1 MRDIV
6 CEKTSPV
13 TRWPGKHARLGGLT
27 SDVRGIDMKS
37 IVFSGLWRLWR
48 LMSYADALLAVGFV
62 PNSIE

>member
-1 MRDIV
+1 
-6 CEKTSPV
+6 
-13 TRWPGKHARLGGLT
+13 
-27 SDVRGIDMKS
+27 MKS